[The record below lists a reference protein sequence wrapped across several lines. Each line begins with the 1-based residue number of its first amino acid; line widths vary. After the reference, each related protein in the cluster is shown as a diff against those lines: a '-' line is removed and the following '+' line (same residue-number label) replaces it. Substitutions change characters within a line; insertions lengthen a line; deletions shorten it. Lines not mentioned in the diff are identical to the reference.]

1 MEFLTKSFRKD
12 ETLYSAITSKSEDK
26 YVVKVVKWSEFHLS
40 EMTLLQN
47 PYFSGKMEKKKN
59 EKTLTLPKSSSPSST
74 NPKVYFVRECK
85 TSKQCILSPFAIG
98 RSKLTRAK
106 ILGLGIPK
114 GESRL
119 AIKSDNWL
127 KLMNWV
133 AWGSYL
139 KTNVHNISIKSIEQS
154 LHEGWEGLVGLPRL
168 WF

>member
-1 MEFLTKSFRKD
+1 MWIQKEVVPIAFLPLHID
-12 ETLYSAITSKSEDK
+12 L
-26 YVVKVVKWSEFHLS
+26 V
-40 EMTLLQN
+40 
-47 PYFSGKMEKKKN
+47 GEKKENNN

-74 NPKVYFVRECK
+74 NPKVYFVSECK

-127 KLMNWV
+127 KLMNCV

-139 KTNVHNISIKSIEQS
+139 KTNVHKSIEQS
-154 LHEGWEGLVGLPRL
+154 LHEGERGRPGAA
-168 WF
+168 

>member
-1 MEFLTKSFRKD
+1 MWIQKEVVPIAFLPLHID
-12 ETLYSAITSKSEDK
+12 L
-26 YVVKVVKWSEFHLS
+26 VG
-40 EMTLLQN
+40 
-47 PYFSGKMEKKKN
+47 GKKGKNN

-139 KTNVHNISIKSIEQS
+139 KTNVHKSIEQS
-154 LHEGWEGLVGLPRL
+154 LHEGGEGLGLPRL